1 MLTLNFEMEMVL
13 LLINNCYKIYKQKKD
28 ISTSL
33 FFTTLKESCV
43 GREYY
48 DKKDAGKMQMSTEIQ
63 VKLLGFLNSLSNK

>member
-28 ISTSL
+28 ISISL
-33 FFTTLKESCV
+33 FFTTLKGSCG

-48 DKKDAGKMQMSTEIQ
+48 DKKRFRRDKMSTEVQ
-63 VKLLGFLNSLSNK
+63 AKLLEFLNSLSNK